1 MYKRQ
6 GLTGQYIVWDMAKA
20 DIVRVTFYDNVSLKA
35 AVKVVMDIR
44 CGEGTVNKACQAL
57 YEDDRLEITTEPVI
71 ITEN

>member
-1 MYKRQ
+1 MGY
-6 GLTGQYIVWDMAKA
+6 AKA
-20 DIVRVTFYDNVSLKA
+20 DIVRVTFYDNASLKA

-71 ITEN
+71 IIEN